1 VASDVR
7 PLAVCL
13 KGPTAACKTALA
25 QELVRALPLQ
35 IISVDSALVY
45 RGMDI
50 GTAKPAPPIL
60 AQAPHRL
67 IDIRDPWET
76 YSAGDF
82 RQDALAAMRDIIAAG
97 QIPLLV
103 GGTMLYFHVLQAG
116 LAPLPKA
123 DPTLR
128 AEIDREA
135 ADKGW
140 PALHDELCRVDP
152 TAASRIEPA
161 DAQRIQRAL
170 EVYEISGRSLTDW
183 HQSSPKKSPDA
194 EIAFLKVALD
204 VSDRKVLHERIEHR
218 LDLMFNNGFVNEVE
232 GLKKRVGLMR
242 DMPSMRSVGYRQV
255 WAHLEGEYTLDE
267 SRYRALVA
275 TRQLAKRQFTWL
287 RSESNLYSVDALEA
301 GRVGSISKF
310 LATNHPILG

>member
-1 VASDVR
+1 MSRDAR

-13 KGPTAACKTALA
+13 KGPTAAGKTTVAL
-25 QELVRALPLQ
+25 ELARAVPFQ

-50 GTAKPAPPIL
+50 GTAKPAPAIL

-82 RQDALAAMRDIIAAG
+82 RRDARAAMREITATG
-97 QIPLLV
+97 QTPLLV

-116 LAPLPKA
+116 LAPLPDA
-123 DPTLR
+123 DPDLR
-128 AEIDREA
+128 AEIDCEA

-152 TAASRIEPA
+152 AAAGHIKPS

-170 EVYEISGRSLTDW
+170 EVYRLTGEPLSEL
-183 HQSSPKKSPDA
+183 QRLTEPDRDYR
-194 EIAFLKVALD
+194 FLNIGLIPE
-204 VSDRKVLHERIEHR
+204 DRAMLHRRIESR
-218 LDLMFNNGFVNEVE
+218 FRKMIDSGFVQEVA
-232 GLKKRVGLMR
+232 GLLEHAAMTEEAV
-242 DMPSMRSVGYRQV
+242 SMRAVGYRQILQ
-255 WAHLEGEYTLDE
+255 HLRDE
-267 SRYRALVA
+267 ISLEEAERRAIVA
-275 TRQLAKRQFTWL
+275 TRRLAKRQLSWL
-287 RSESNLYSVDALEA
+287 RAEPGLLKVNCMADDALDHVHA
-301 GRVGSISKF
+301 LLSGDKSFVQP
-310 LATNHPILG
+310 LA

>member
-1 VASDVR
+1 MASDVR

-13 KGPTAACKTALA
+13 KGPTAAGKTAVA
-25 QELVRALPLQ
+25 QELVRELPFQ

-170 EVYEISGRSLTDW
+170 EVYRLTGEPLSEL
-183 HQSSPKKSPDA
+183 QRLTEPDHDYRFCSIGLIPA
-194 EIAFLKVALD
+194 
-204 VSDRKVLHERIEHR
+204 DRATLHRRIESRFRRMMDCGLVEEVAGLLGHA
-218 LDLMFNNGFVNEVE
+218 LMTE
-232 GLKKRVGLMR
+232 
-242 DMPSMRSVGYRQV
+242 DAASMRAVGYRQIV
-255 WAHLEGEYTLDE
+255 QHLRDE
-267 SRYRALVA
+267 ISIEEAERRAIVA
-275 TRQLAKRQFTWL
+275 TRRLAKRQLSWL
-287 RSESNLYSVDALEA
+287 RTEPGLLEVNCMA
-301 GRVGSISKF
+301 EDTLHRVHSLLSGEKSFVQPS
-310 LATNHPILG
+310 A

>member
-1 VASDVR
+1 VR

-13 KGPTAACKTALA
+13 KGPTAAGKTAVA
-25 QELVRALPLQ
+25 QELVRELPFQ

-116 LAPLPKA
+116 LAPLPQA

-170 EVYEISGRSLTDW
+170 EVYRLTGEPLSEL
-183 HQSSPKKSPDA
+183 QRLTEPDHDYRFCSIGLIPA
-194 EIAFLKVALD
+194 DRAKEVAGL
-204 VSDRKVLHERIEHR
+204 LGHA
-218 LDLMFNNGFVNEVE
+218 LMTE
-232 GLKKRVGLMR
+232 
-242 DMPSMRSVGYRQV
+242 DAASMRAVGYRQIV
-255 WAHLEGEYTLDE
+255 QHLRDE
-267 SRYRALVA
+267 ISIEEAERRAIVA
-275 TRQLAKRQFTWL
+275 TRRLAKRQLSWL
-287 RSESNLYSVDALEA
+287 RTEPGLLEVNCMA
-301 GRVGSISKF
+301 EDTLHRVHSLLSGEKSFVQPS
-310 LATNHPILG
+310 A

>member
-1 VASDVR
+1 MSQDAR

-13 KGPTAACKTALA
+13 KGPTAAGKTAVAL
-25 QELVRALPLQ
+25 ELVHRFPFQ

-50 GTAKPAPPIL
+50 GTAKPAPAIL

-82 RQDALAAMRDIIAAG
+82 RQDARAAMREITATD
-97 QIPLLV
+97 QVPLLV

-116 LAPLPKA
+116 LAPLPDA
-123 DPTLR
+123 DPDLR

-140 PALHDELCRVDP
+140 PAMHDELSRVDP
-152 TAASRIEPA
+152 AAADRIKPA

-170 EVYEISGRSLTDW
+170 EVYRLTGEPLSDL
-183 HQSSPKKSPDA
+183 QRMTEPDFDYRFVNIGLIP
-194 EIAFLKVALD
+194 E
-204 VSDRKVLHERIEHR
+204 DRAKLYRRIESR
-218 LDLMFNNGFVNEVE
+218 FRQMMERGFVQEVS
-232 GLKKRVGLMR
+232 GLLQH
-242 DMPSMRSVGYRQV
+242 PSMSDDAVSMRAVGYRQIV
-255 WAHLEGEYTLDE
+255 QHLRDDVSVEEAE
-267 SRYRALVA
+267 RQAIVA
-275 TRQLAKRQFTWL
+275 TRRLAKRQLSWL
-287 RSESNLYSVDALEA
+287 RAEPGLLEVNCMAADALDRAHALLSAEKSF
-301 GRVGSISKF
+301 VQP
-310 LATNHPILG
+310 LA

>member
-1 VASDVR
+1 MSSDAR

-13 KGPTAACKTALA
+13 KGPTAAGKTAVAL
-25 QELVRALPLQ
+25 ELVRELPFQ

-50 GTAKPAPPIL
+50 GTAKPAPAIL

-82 RQDALAAMRDIIAAG
+82 RQDALAAMHDIVATG

-116 LAPLPKA
+116 LAPLPDA
-123 DPTLR
+123 DPDLR

-135 ADKGW
+135 VDKGW
-140 PALHDELCRVDP
+140 PALHDELRRVDP
-152 TAASRIEPA
+152 IAAGRIEPA

-170 EVYEISGRSLTDW
+170 EVYRLTGEPLSKL
-183 HQSSPKKSPDA
+183 QRVTEPDHDYRFFNIGLIPA
-194 EIAFLKVALD
+194 
-204 VSDRKVLHERIEHR
+204 DRGMLHRRIESR
-218 LDLMFNNGFVNEVE
+218 FRKMMERGLVQEVAE
-232 GLKKRVGLMR
+232 LLGHASMSEDAV
-242 DMPSMRSVGYRQV
+242 SMRAVGYRQIV
-255 WAHLEGEYTLDE
+255 QHLRDE
-267 SRYRALVA
+267 ISVEEAERRAIVA
-275 TRQLAKRQFTWL
+275 TRRLAKRQLSWL
-287 RSESNLYSVDALEA
+287 RTEPGLLEVNCTADDALD
-301 GRVGSISKF
+301 RVHALLSGEKSF
-310 LATNHPILG
+310 VQPFA

>member
-1 VASDVR
+1 MSRDAR

-13 KGPTAACKTALA
+13 KGPTAVGKTTVAL
-25 QELVRALPLQ
+25 ELARTAPFQ

-50 GTAKPAPPIL
+50 GTAKPAPAIL

-82 RQDALAAMRDIIAAG
+82 RRDARAAMREITATG
-97 QIPLLV
+97 QTPLLV

-116 LAPLPKA
+116 LAPLPEA
-123 DPTLR
+123 DPDLR

-140 PALHDELCRVDP
+140 PALHDELCRVDSF
-152 TAASRIEPA
+152 AAGHIKPS

-170 EVYEISGRSLTDW
+170 EVYRLTGKPLSEL
-183 HQSSPKKSPDA
+183 QRLT
-194 EIAFLKVALD
+194 E
-204 VSDRKVLHERIEHR
+204 SDRDYRFLNIGLMPEDRAMLHRRIESR
-218 LDLMFNNGFVNEVE
+218 FRKMIDSGFVQEVA
-232 GLKKRVGLMR
+232 GLLKHAS
-242 DMPSMRSVGYRQV
+242 MPEEAVSMRAVGYRQISQ
-255 WAHLEGEYTLDE
+255 HLRDE
-267 SRYRALVA
+267 ISLEEAERRAIVA
-275 TRQLAKRQFTWL
+275 TRRLAKRQLSWL
-287 RSESNLYSVDALEA
+287 RAEPGLLKVNCMVDDALDHVHA
-301 GRVGSISKF
+301 LLRGAKGLVQPF
-310 LATNHPILG
+310 A